1 MIELIYCLFL
11 LSGVVKSFLQFYA
24 GGLMVVDFTLLCAL
38 LLVAVYILQFN
49 RDFFFRNTIY
59 LVKSSRSVIFILVGF
74 FLWMAV
80 TLIYTVSPAYS
91 YIKIFM
97 FLSNLVAV
105 LFPFIYRGF
114 NPKRFFHLF
123 AYVGTGLI
131 FLYTALFPGIYASYL
146 KDIEYRGMVIKYLDI
161 GYLAGLIILI
171 LAFVC
176 PRMKKFI
183 KILLIG
189 INAWTLL
196 VCAAR
201 GPLLFL
207 VLVLAI
213 RFAVSLVTFMKSRR
227 LNFKNIFYMIASLGL
242 LGTAAY
248 YLIDRYALLLERS
261 IARLLMLL
269 DPEGSESILER
280 ITEVSYSFERIFENA
295 ANFLFGSGIGSFGI
309 LYEGLDERNYPH
321 NVVLETW
328 FELGLI
334 GVILFILLLLAYFK
348 KIRSRLNLVLIFIYL
363 LLNSLKSYSLI
374 DLRIMFGMFS
384 ALLIYLALR
393 PDTWIGACPRIDKGA
408 SPLVPS

>member
-11 LSGVVKSFLQFYA
+11 LSGLVKSFLQFYA
-24 GGLMVVDFTLLCAL
+24 SGLMVVDFTLLCAL
-38 LLVAVYILQFN
+38 FLVAAYILQFN

-59 LVKSSRSVIFILVGF
+59 LAKSSRSVIFILVGF

-80 TLIYTVSPAYS
+80 TLIYTASPAYS

-97 FLSNLVAV
+97 FLSNLAAV
-105 LFPFIYRGF
+105 LIPFIYRGF

-131 FLYTALFPGIYASYL
+131 FLYTALFPSIYANYL

-261 IARLLMLL
+261 ITRLLMLL
-269 DPEGSESILER
+269 DLEGSESILER
-280 ITEVSYSFERIFENA
+280 ITEVSYSFEKIFENA

-321 NVVLETW
+321 NVVLEIW

-348 KIRSRLNLVLIFIYL
+348 KIRPRLNLVLIFIYL

-374 DLRIMFGMFS
+374 DLRIMFGIFS
-384 ALLIYLALR
+384 VLLIYLALKEQVTADSECT
-393 PDTWIGACPRIDKGA
+393 PHPFF
-408 SPLVPS
+408 

>member
-1 MIELIYCLFL
+1 LIELIYCLFL
-11 LSGVVKSFLQFYA
+11 LSGLVKSFLQFYA
-24 GGLMVVDFTLLCAL
+24 SGLMVVDFTLLCAL
-38 LLVAVYILQFN
+38 FLVAAYILQFN

-59 LVKSSRSVIFILVGF
+59 LAKSSRPVIFILGGF

-80 TLIYTVSPAYS
+80 TLIYTASPAYS

-105 LFPFIYRGF
+105 LIPFIYRGF

-131 FLYTALFPGIYASYL
+131 FLYTALFPSIYASYL

-261 IARLLMLL
+261 ITRLLMLL

-321 NVVLETW
+321 NVVLEIW

-348 KIRSRLNLVLIFIYL
+348 KIRPRLNLVLIFIYL

-374 DLRIMFGMFS
+374 DLRIMFGIFS
-384 ALLIYLALR
+384 VLLIYLALKEQVTADSECT
-393 PDTWIGACPRIDKGA
+393 PHPFF
-408 SPLVPS
+408 

>member
-11 LSGVVKSFLQFYA
+11 LSGLVKSFLQFYA
-24 GGLMVVDFTLLCAL
+24 SGLMVVDFTLLCAL
-38 LLVAVYILQFN
+38 FLVAAYILQFN

-59 LVKSSRSVIFILVGF
+59 LAKSSRSVIFILVGF

-80 TLIYTVSPAYS
+80 TLIYTASPAYS

-105 LFPFIYRGF
+105 LIPFIYRGF

-131 FLYTALFPGIYASYL
+131 FLYTALFPSIYASYL

-261 IARLLMLL
+261 ITRLLMLL

-321 NVVLETW
+321 NVVLEIW

-348 KIRSRLNLVLIFIYL
+348 KIRPRLNLVLIFIYL

-374 DLRIMFGMFS
+374 DLRIMFGIFS
-384 ALLIYLALR
+384 VLLIYLALKEQVTADSECT
-393 PDTWIGACPRIDKGA
+393 PHPFF
-408 SPLVPS
+408 